1 MRRLVLLLL
10 AAAMPAVACREKPQ
24 SASPPAGQPTTA
36 QAAAAAPTAPSDQLL
51 LAAARIALPPPGITS
66 ASLPEPGS
74 PGATALTTYCAQCHE
89 LPSPAMHSA
98 TDWPSVVRRMWLRM
112 DRLPPA
118 LGVRAPDE
126 GARAQLLSYLMA
138 NALRVG
144 GANLPPG
151 EGRYEFMMVCS
162 RCHALPDP
170 RVHSSKDWL
179 AVFSRM
185 ERNMERM
192 LVVPATPEE
201 TTRILTYLQKA
212 SGR

>member
-1 MRRLVLLLL
+1 MRRFTRMLI
-10 AAAMPAVACREKPQ
+10 AAVILNATACREPPKP
-24 SASPPAGQPTTA
+24 AAPPAEPHRVVAQPS
-36 QAAAAAPTAPSDQLL
+36 PSDELL
-51 LAAARIALPPPGITS
+51 LAAARIALPPPGITA

-74 PGATALTTYCAQCHE
+74 PGAVALTTYCAQCHE

-126 GARAQLLSYLMA
+126 GARAELLSYLMA

-144 GANLPPG
+144 GANLPAG
-151 EGRYEFMMVCS
+151 VGRYEFMMVCS

-170 RVHSSKDWL
+170 RVHSPKDWL

-192 LVVPATPEE
+192 LVIPATPEE
-201 TTRILTYLQKA
+201 TTRILTYLQGSA
-212 SGR
+212 VAR

>member
-1 MRRLVLLLL
+1 MTGRTLTLL
-10 AAAMPAVACREKPQ
+10 AAATLGATACRENPKP
-24 SASPPAGQPTTA
+24 AAPPAEPSTAVAQPS
-36 QAAAAAPTAPSDQLL
+36 PSDELL
-51 LAAARIALPPPGITS
+51 LAAARIALPPPGITA
-66 ASLPEPGS
+66 ASLPEPSS
-74 PGATALTTYCAQCHE
+74 PGAVALSTYCAQCHE

-112 DRLPPA
+112 DRLP
-118 LGVRAPDE
+118 GDVGSRAPDE
-126 GARAQLLSYLMA
+126 GSRAQLLSYLMA
-138 NALRVG
+138 NALQVG
-144 GANLPPG
+144 GANLPAG

-170 RVHSSKDWL
+170 RVHSPKDWL

-201 TTRILTYLQKA
+201 TNRILSYLQSSA
-212 SGR
+212 VAR

>member
-1 MRRLVLLLL
+1 MRRVTRLLTV
-10 AAAMPAVACREKPQ
+10 AVILTATACRETPKPPV
-24 SASPPAGQPTTA
+24 PPVKVPTA
-36 QAAAAAPTAPSDQLL
+36 EARPAPSDELL
-51 LAAARIALPPPGITS
+51 LAAARIALPPPGITV
-66 ASLPEPGS
+66 ANLPEPTS
-74 PGATALTTYCAQCHE
+74 PGAVALTTFCAQCHD

-118 LGVRAPDE
+118 LGIRALDE
-126 GARAQLLSYLMA
+126 GARAQLLTYLMA
-138 NALRVG
+138 NALQVG

-151 EGRYEFMMVCS
+151 VGRYEFMMVCS

-170 RVHSSKDWL
+170 RVHSPKDWL

-192 LVVPATPEE
+192 LVVPVTPEE
-201 TTRILTYLQKA
+201 TTRILTYLQSRA
-212 SGR
+212 VAR

>member
-1 MRRLVLLLL
+1 MRGRTLTLL
-10 AAAMPAVACREKPQ
+10 AAATLGATACRENPK
-24 SASPPAGQPTTA
+24 
-36 QAAAAAPTAPSDQLL
+36 AAAPAEPSTAVAQPSPSDELL
-51 LAAARIALPPPGITS
+51 LAAARIALPPPGIT
-66 ASLPEPGS
+66 AANLPEPGS
-74 PGATALTTYCAQCHE
+74 PGAVALGTYCAQCHE

-112 DRLPPA
+112 DRLP
-118 LGVRAPDE
+118 GNVGIRAPDE
-126 GARAQLLSYLMA
+126 GSRAQLLSYLMA
-138 NALRVG
+138 NALQVG
-144 GANLPPG
+144 GANLPAG

-170 RVHSSKDWL
+170 RVHSPQDWL

-201 TTRILTYLQKA
+201 TTRILSYLQSSA
-212 SGR
+212 VAR

>member
-1 MRRLVLLLL
+1 MRGLTLMLL
-10 AAAMPAVACREKPQ
+10 AGMTLTAAACRENPKPAAS
-24 SASPPAGQPTTA
+24 SAVPPT
-36 QAAAAAPTAPSDQLL
+36 AAAPSTPSDELL
-51 LAAARIALPPPGITS
+51 LAAARIALPPPGITA

-74 PGATALTTYCAQCHE
+74 PGAIALSTYCAQCHE

-98 TDWPSVVRRMWLRM
+98 TDWPSVARRMWLRM
-112 DRLPPA
+112 DRLPA
-118 LGVRAPDE
+118 GVGIRAPDE
-126 GARAQLLSYLMA
+126 GTRAELLSYLMA
-138 NALRVG
+138 NALQVG

-151 EGRYEFMMVCS
+151 VGRYEFMMVCS

-170 RVHSSKDWL
+170 RVHSPKDWL

-201 TTRILTYLQKA
+201 TTRILTYLQN
-212 SGR
+212 SSTPR

>member
-1 MRRLVLLLL
+1 MRGLTLMLL
-10 AAAMPAVACREKPQ
+10 AGMILTAQGCRENPKPA
-24 SASPPAGQPTTA
+24 ASPAAAP
-36 QAAAAAPTAPSDQLL
+36 AAAAPSVPSDELL
-51 LAAARIALPPPGITS
+51 LAAARIALPPPGITA

-74 PGATALTTYCAQCHE
+74 PGAVALSTYCAQCHE

-98 TDWPSVVRRMWLRM
+98 TDWPSVARRMWLRM
-112 DRLPPA
+112 DRLPS
-118 LGVRAPDE
+118 GVGIRAPDE
-126 GARAQLLSYLMA
+126 GTRAELLSYLMA
-138 NALRVG
+138 NALKVG

-151 EGRYEFMMVCS
+151 VGRYEFMMVCS

-201 TTRILTYLQKA
+201 TTRILTYLQNA
-212 SGR
+212 STRR

>member
-1 MRRLVLLLL
+1 MRGRTLTLL
-10 AAAMPAVACREKPQ
+10 AAVILGATACRENPKP
-24 SASPPAGQPTTA
+24 
-36 QAAAAAPTAPSDQLL
+36 AAPAEPATAVAQPSPSDELL
-51 LAAARIALPPPGITS
+51 LAAARIALPPPGIT
-66 ASLPEPGS
+66 AANLPEPGS
-74 PGATALTTYCAQCHE
+74 PGAVALGTYCAQCHE

-112 DRLPPA
+112 DRLPGA
-118 LGVRAPDE
+118 VGIRAPDE

-138 NALRVG
+138 NALQVG

-170 RVHSSKDWL
+170 RVHSPQDWL

-201 TTRILTYLQKA
+201 TTKILTYLQSSA
-212 SGR
+212 AR

>member
-1 MRRLVLLLL
+1 MRRLAHLMI
-10 AAAMPAVACREKPQ
+10 AAVILSATACREKPEP
-24 SASPPAGQPTTA
+24 ASTPATPPAAATPTT
-36 QAAAAAPTAPSDQLL
+36 PSEELL
-51 LAAARIALPPPGITS
+51 LAAARIALPPPGITA

-74 PGATALTTYCAQCHE
+74 PGAAELTTYCAQCHE

-112 DRLPPA
+112 DRLPGG

-138 NALRVG
+138 NALKVG
-144 GANLPPG
+144 GANLPAG

-170 RVHSSKDWL
+170 RVHSAQDWL

-201 TTRILTYLQKA
+201 TTKILSYLQSSA
-212 SGR
+212 SAR